1 MSVDEVLDWNDVLDA
16 VLVAEDTKS

>member
-16 VLVAEDTKS
+16 VLVAEDTKG